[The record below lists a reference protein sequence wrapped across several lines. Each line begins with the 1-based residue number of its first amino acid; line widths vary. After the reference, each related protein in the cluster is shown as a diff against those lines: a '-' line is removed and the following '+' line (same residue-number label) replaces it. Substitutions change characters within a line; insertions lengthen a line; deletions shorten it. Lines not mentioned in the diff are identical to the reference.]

1 MLLPLYREI
10 LGHARYIP
18 GANAGLW
25 YDKFCNQWNITKSR
39 SDQGATLGSGY
50 CALDGQSKQEWMK
63 TVIARGPVGD
73 ESQLKEVADRMRTLT
88 EARGGLALELSTE
101 WRFVTGLGRSH
112 PVENGFAWH
121 HTLGTPYLPGSSIKG
136 LVKAW
141 VKSLSDRTNEE
152 VEATWFGGPGQVGR
166 VCFLDALPIKPVRLE
181 VDVMTPHYAGWNPS
195 NPPGDWVSPTPIP
208 FLVVAPGACF
218 LFCMIPQDSSLGAES
233 LRAIR
238 GHLTDALTWFGAGAK
253 TAVGYGRFSEDVS
266 APAVPGKSQ
275 TPSTVQPSAKFT
287 SGDQVLAK
295 LLEKKTRKGGWKA
308 QETSSGRTGHIENST
323 AVPSDKKPGDIV
335 QLKIKSDNADG
346 TLTFLWPTD

>member
-1 MLLPLYREI
+1 
-10 LGHARYIP
+10 
-18 GANAGLW
+18 
-25 YDKFCNQWNITKSR
+25 
-39 SDQGATLGSGY
+39 
-50 CALDGQSKQEWMK
+50 MK

-195 NPPGDWVSPTPIP
+195 NPPGDWMSPTPIP

-238 GHLTDALTWFGAGAK
+238 GHLTDALTWFGAGQKPQLGTVGFQKMCQRLRCLGSLRRRPQYNLALSSQAEIRFWLSCWRRKPGKADGKHKRRRAAELATSK
-253 TAVGYGRFSEDVS
+253 TAQQFRLTRSR
-266 APAVPGKSQ
+266 A
-275 TPSTVQPSAKFT
+275 T
-287 SGDQVLAK
+287 SC
-295 LLEKKTRKGGWKA
+295 
-308 QETSSGRTGHIENST
+308 S
-323 AVPSDKKPGDIV
+323 
-335 QLKIKSDNADG
+335 
-346 TLTFLWPTD
+346 